1 MKTLLTISTLIF
13 TVMFSSTSFGEDA
26 YYRLFVISVM
36 KSPLYISKDGSI
48 TEKSEFRGISQFET
62 SNLGEGKFST
72 EEQCLKF
79 LQSLVIQK
87 GGKSRGYSMIRSPF
101 HYKNIMVED
110 IGDGYHTERHCIL
123 IE

>member
-1 MKTLLTISTLIF
+1 MKTLLTIFTLVF

-36 KSPLYISKDGSI
+36 KSPLYFSKDGSV
-48 TEKSEFRGISQFET
+48 TEKSEFKGITQFET
-62 SNLGEGKFST
+62 SNLGGGKFST
-72 EEQCLKF
+72 KEQCLNF
-79 LQSLVIQK
+79 LQSLVIQR

-101 HYKNIMVED
+101 HYQNIMVED
-110 IGDGYHTERHCIL
+110 IGDGYHTERHCVL